1 MTRTVA
7 PSTVTNGRLSV
18 VPGAVIVVATSHAAA
33 PRGSRQKRSEVTVLS
48 GPYHA
53 MYAVP
58 AASTATPGLCPA
70 PMVNGVA
77 ARAAA
82 GASKATAAR
91 TDAMATGGLG
101 TRASYGGRRRRQR
114 GRQRGRAQRAHQ
126 QGDGARGAGEDE
138 RGDGPGAVGQR
149 AGARGAR

>member
-91 TDAMATGGLG
+91 TDAMATGEAPIA
-101 TRASYGGRRRRQR
+101 TAVASQ
-114 GRQRGRAQRAHQ
+114 AKASV
-126 QGDGARGAGEDE
+126 
-138 RGDGPGAVGQR
+138 AVP
-149 AGARGAR
+149 AGAASSTIACTVA